1 MVFKK
6 DFLDKIINI
15 TSNAAIAC
23 YPHLGKNDK
32 VLVDKTATDEMRK
45 NLNQLDIDGKVV
57 IGEGELD
64 EAPMLYI
71 GETLGTGIGPDID
84 IAVDPLEGTNFAA
97 NNLPGALSVLSISAK
112 GNLFNAPET
121 YMDKLAVGKNVP
133 YDATD
138 LDFPVEK
145 NLKNIADAKNKNLDK
160 ITVCLLNRPRHKE
173 IIDKLNELKVNLKL
187 ISDGD
192 VTGALLVTDDKYEV
206 DIFLGIGGGPEG
218 VLAASALDAFNCKFQ
233 GRFLFKTDIDKK
245 RAKDMGINDLDK
257 KYELNEII
265 KGNSIFC
272 ATGITKN
279 ELVNGVKLIDGKFI
293 TETLVTQKNSLP
305 YIAKKEVAITWLIIV
320 ITIKDF
326 FLVPSS
332 IG

>member
-1 MVFKK
+1 MNFKK
-6 DFLDKIINI
+6 EFLDNIINV

-23 YPHLGKNDK
+23 YEHLGKKDK
-32 VLVDKTATDEMRK
+32 ILVDKAATDKMRT
-45 NLNQLDIDGKVV
+45 NLNDLDIDGKIV

-71 GETLGTGIGPDID
+71 GEKLGTGKGYAVD

-97 NNLPGALSVLSISAK
+97 NNLPGALSVISISER

-173 IIDKLNELKVNLKL
+173 IIDKLKELKVNLKL

-192 VTGALLVTDDKYEV
+192 VTGALLVTDDKHDV

-279 ELVNGVKLIDGKFI
+279 ELVNGIKLIDGKFI

-305 YIAKKEVAITWLIIV
+305 YIAKKEVAIT
-320 ITIKDF
+320 
-326 FLVPSS
+326 
-332 IG
+332 

>member
-1 MVFKK
+1 MVFTK

-57 IGEGELD
+57 ICEGELD

-71 GETLGTGIGPDID
+71 GEKLGTGEGPVID

-97 NNLPGALSVLSISAK
+97 NNLPGALSVLAISAK

-121 YMDKLAVGKNVP
+121 YMDKLAVSNDVP
-133 YDATD
+133 FDATD
-138 LDFPVEK
+138 LDFPTEK
-145 NLKNIADAKNKNLDK
+145 NIKNIADYKNKDLNQITACILD
-160 ITVCLLNRPRHKE
+160 RPRHRK
-173 IIDKLNELKVNLKL
+173 IIDKLKELKVNIKL

-192 VTGALLVTDDKYEV
+192 VAGALFVTDKKHGI

-218 VLAASALDAFNCKFQ
+218 VLAATALDAFNCKFQ
-233 GRFLFKTDIDKK
+233 GRFLFKTDEDIK
-245 RAKDMGINDLDK
+245 RANNMGIEDLNK
-257 KYELNEII
+257 KYNLNEIV
-265 KGNSIFC
+265 KGESIFC
-272 ATGITKN
+272 ATGITSGD
-279 ELVNGVKLIDGKFI
+279 LVNGVKCENGKFI
-293 TETLVTQKNSLP
+293 TETLVTHKNSS
-305 YIAKKEVAITWLIIV
+305 INIVKKEVPIL
-320 ITIKDF
+320 D
-326 FLVPSS
+326 
-332 IG
+332 